1 MNRIKNAIVQAINGK
16 IEENSD
22 DMKRRMVYGV
32 CFAICHY
39 IYNNQIDVKGPV
51 LTVDNQEVA
60 VRHPRGE

>member
-1 MNRIKNAIVQAINGK
+1 MNGEPEKNS
-16 IEENSD
+16 E

>member
-1 MNRIKNAIVQAINGK
+1 
-16 IEENSD
+16 
-22 DMKRRMVYGV
+22 MVYGV

-60 VRHPRGE
+60 VRHPRGSGRNDWYSTYLLTQISDDLPD